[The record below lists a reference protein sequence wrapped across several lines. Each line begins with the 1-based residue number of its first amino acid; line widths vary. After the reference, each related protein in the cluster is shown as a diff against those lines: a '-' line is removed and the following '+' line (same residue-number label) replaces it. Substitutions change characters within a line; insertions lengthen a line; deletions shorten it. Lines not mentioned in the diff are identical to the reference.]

1 LLQVFAHIVGNATNA
16 MADRNGGRLDVN
28 TRASGDSV
36 CIEFSDT
43 GPGIKDPA
51 KVFDPFYTTR
61 PVGQGTG
68 LGLSMCYGIV
78 QEHAGK
84 IYCRNRQ
91 EGGATFIIELP
102 VWQSK
107 PEELQA
113 QAFAA
118 K

>member
-1 LLQVFAHIVGNATNA
+1 
-16 MADRNGGRLDVN
+16 
-28 TRASGDSV
+28 
-36 CIEFSDT
+36 
-43 GPGIKDPA
+43 
-51 KVFDPFYTTR
+51 
-61 PVGQGTG
+61 
-68 LGLSMCYGIV
+68 MCYGIV